1 MFPTACSFVPFF
13 WLFYVILTSDVA
25 DVRVENGE
33 LFIVWRKKKI
43 YSIFTKEN
51 LVRWIKWKKRVINHF
66 KKLACWLLP
75 ETSP

>member
-13 WLFYVILTSDVA
+13 RLFYVILTSDVA

-51 LVRWIKWKKRVINHF
+51 LAR
-66 KKLACWLLP
+66 
-75 ETSP
+75 

>member
-33 LFIVWRKKKI
+33 LFIVWRKKNLFHI
-43 YSIFTKEN
+43 YKGKPRSLNKM
-51 LVRWIKWKKRVINHF
+51 K
-66 KKLACWLLP
+66 
-75 ETSP
+75 ETSN

>member
-33 LFIVWRKKKI
+33 LFIVWRKKK
-43 YSIFTKEN
+43 SIPYLQRK
-51 LVRWIKWKKRVINHF
+51 
-66 KKLACWLLP
+66 
-75 ETSP
+75 TSFAE